1 MLYKNYPTIDYK
13 NLTISNILIRT
24 NLLNFKN
31 NSALFENY
39 TINDDDTAE
48 SLSFKYYNDTNY
60 SWVILGLNEM
70 FNRHLDWPLSTNRLN
85 DLLQNKYNYS
95 SVFIPENKISFILSD
110 VYKIGL
116 GSARY
121 IVRSTNRNLNLLN
134 LQNKI
139 STTALQ
145 SGNSV
150 TLYDKNDVIL
160 ASNVTLGR
168 IVYEG
173 ITTLYNFQD
182 LDGVVLDGR
191 DTNAYLQS
199 YINNTVEQNIQNF
212 IVTNYDNETK
222 INDNK
227 RNIIILKNN
236 YLSEYVSL
244 TKNVLD
250 IKSQNND

>member
-24 NLLNFKN
+24 DLLNFKN

-39 TINDDDTAE
+39 TIKDDDTAE

-60 SWVILGLNEM
+60 SWVILGLNQM

-121 IVRSTNRNLNLLN
+121 TVQSTNRNLNLLN

-150 TLYDKNDVIL
+150 TVYDKNDVIL

-173 ITTLYNFQD
+173 ITTLYGFED
-182 LDGVVLDGR
+182 LDGVVLDAR
-191 DTNAYLQS
+191 DNNAYLQS

-227 RNIIILKNN
+227 RNIIILKND
-236 YLSEYVSL
+236 YLPQYVSL